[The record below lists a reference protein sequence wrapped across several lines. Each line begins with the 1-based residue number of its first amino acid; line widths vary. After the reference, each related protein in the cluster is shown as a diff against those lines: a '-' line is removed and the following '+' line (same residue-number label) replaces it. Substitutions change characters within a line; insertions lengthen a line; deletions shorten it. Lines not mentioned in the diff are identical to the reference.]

1 MTVSHW
7 RRTTRLGHPQC
18 DALVVGAG
26 ICGLSTALHLRRR
39 GLSVIVVDR
48 HGAGSGAS
56 TRNAGFLMRGC
67 ADNYALAVRQYGR
80 ARAAALWKLT
90 EDNLAGL
97 RREGIDALPGV
108 RRVPSVLL
116 ALREDELAELR
127 ESATLLREDGF
138 DAGWLGTGTDSA
150 WRSGV
155 ALGGLVNPHDA
166 SCNSRE
172 IIDRLRERLTRDLGV
187 PVHEHQEVCAIHA
200 EGGSLVTRTTDAFIE
215 SARVVLCTNAF
226 TPLLV
231 PQTQRLITP
240 RRGQML
246 AMEPR
251 GLRLDAS
258 YYANRGSEYFRQAV
272 DGTIVVGGCRTYH
285 AEHEVGYEDRVT
297 PRVQHD
303 IERFA
308 SLMLGIEPDEVQSR
322 VTARWAGAMGFTP
335 HHLPVI
341 TRLPVPGECATAMAH
356 ARDDAP
362 HPNLWFIG
370 GFTGHG
376 MSMAHR
382 TTEVACAVMLD
393 NADNPLPEPA

>member
-7 RRTTRLGHPQC
+7 KRTRRLGTLRC

-26 ICGLSTALHLRRR
+26 ICGLSMAVHLRRR
-39 GLSVIVVDR
+39 GLSVIIVDR

-67 ADNYALAVRQYGR
+67 VDNYALAVKEYGR
-80 ARAAALWKLT
+80 ARAKALWKLT
-90 EDNLAGL
+90 EENLAGL
-97 RREGIDALPGV
+97 RREGVGALPGV
-108 RRVPSVLL
+108 RDVPSVLL
-116 ALREDELAELR
+116 ALEEGEHRELR
-127 ESATLLREDGF
+127 ESVTLMREDGF
-138 DAGWLGTGTDSA
+138 EVGWQENGTDSA

-155 ALGGLVNPHDA
+155 ALGGLVNPRDA

-172 IIDRLRERLTRDLGV
+172 VIEHIAGVAKGLGAV
-187 PVHEHQEVCAIHA
+187 VHEHQEVFAIDA
-200 EGGSLVTRTTDAFIE
+200 AGGGLVTRTTDAVIE
-215 SARVVLCTNAF
+215 SGRVVLCTNAF

-231 PQTQRLITP
+231 PQLLGFVTP

-246 AMEPR
+246 AIDAR

-258 YYANRGSEYFRQAV
+258 YYANRGSEYFRQAA

-285 AEHEVGYEDRVT
+285 AEREVGYEDRVT
-297 PRVQHD
+297 PWVQRD

-308 SLMLGIEPDEVQSR
+308 SLMLGVEDVRDR
-322 VTARWAGAMGFTP
+322 VVARWAGTMGFTP

-341 TRLPVPGECATAMAH
+341 TRVPVPGECATAAVH
-356 ARDDAP
+356 AVKDAP
-362 HPNLWFIG
+362 PHENLWFVG

-376 MSMAHR
+376 MSMAYR
-382 TTEVACAVMLD
+382 TSEVACGVMAEGD
-393 NADNPLPEPA
+393 ENGFEVS